1 MGVLAA
7 FLDAGGRVKHEKGG
21 LEADVNAGDG
31 FVEIKAGATT
41 VVKSNTG
48 ATAAPGATD
57 DSAAGYAVGSVWI
70 DTTNDRAYICVDAT
84 ASAAVWRQGV
94 IQATQAALEAE
105 TNEDTCVPPDLIKHS
120 PGVAKAWCTISAA
133 GLLNSPDYNIA
144 SITDTGVGDR
154 TIVIDTD
161 FSGGGGHLP
170 IPTSRGLRL
179 NTNTQSSQTVQ
190 FALRYFKATIVLLST
205 ERLDSAPLEIS
216 NVKTLHKYVA

>member
-1 MGVLAA
+1 MSVLAA
-7 FLDAGGRVKHEKGG
+7 FLDASGRVKHEKRG

-57 DSAAGYAVGSVWI
+57 DSAASYAVGSVWI

-105 TNEDTCVPPDLIKHS
+105 TNEDTYVPPDLIKHS

-161 FSGGGGHLP
+161 FSGGGGGWSPAHSN
-170 IPTSRGLRL
+170 ITRVETEHQYSVFAVGSVRL
-179 NTNTQSSQTVQ
+179 ALFQGDYSTVVDRETG
-190 FALRYFKATIVLLST
+190 F
-205 ERLDSAPLEIS
+205 SAFGDQ
-216 NVKTLHKYVA
+216 